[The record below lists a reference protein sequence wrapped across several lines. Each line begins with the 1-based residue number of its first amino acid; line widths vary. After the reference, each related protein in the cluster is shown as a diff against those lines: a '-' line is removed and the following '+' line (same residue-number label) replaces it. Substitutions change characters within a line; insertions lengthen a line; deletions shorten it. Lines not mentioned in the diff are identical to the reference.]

1 MKPDESAPDKSVG
14 TLRGRRCRR
23 RQRSSGGGVCLH
35 RSRGQRMLMVPLS
48 PLRKMTAGTNFV
60 LVCASPAK
68 TTLHNCSTSRTSRPA
83 QAHKRA
89 WPRGDL
95 GCAGRRRAA
104 CTCSVT
110 QLGSGWSVCSPR
122 RLNSRMHKDAR
133 KSWNFRQGESTE
145 ALQFKNSKFSG

>member
-1 MKPDESAPDKSVG
+1 M
-14 TLRGRRCRR
+14 
-23 RQRSSGGGVCLH
+23 CLH
-35 RSRGQRMLMVPLS
+35 RSRGQRMFMVPLS

-68 TTLHNCSTSRTSRPA
+68 TTLHNGRTSRTSRLA

-110 QLGSGWSVCSPR
+110 QLGSGWQRVFATS
-122 RLNSRMHKDAR
+122 A
-133 KSWNFRQGESTE
+133 
-145 ALQFKNSKFSG
+145 